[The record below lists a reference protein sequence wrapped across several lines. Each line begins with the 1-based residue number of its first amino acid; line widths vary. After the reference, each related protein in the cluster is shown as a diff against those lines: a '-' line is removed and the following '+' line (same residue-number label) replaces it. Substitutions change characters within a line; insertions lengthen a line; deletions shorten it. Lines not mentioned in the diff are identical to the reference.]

1 MRKLVFLPLL
11 TLALACGDG
20 NPLQPDDQAS
30 LTPEQPDLM
39 VSQAPGQNAK
49 WSFHAVADNP
59 AFQGLDDAWT
69 TPSGVDHYS
78 GYVNRFDIWGDL
90 VGYWWFQ
97 GDVHLNTRNGKART
111 ISRPVLVEIWESGL
125 GKAGAF
131 ECVGTFKIE
140 DRFTEDFIQYG
151 NMTGCHGT
159 GDFEGMKMNAYVTNE
174 NDPGTSTYQLWG
186 EIW

>member
-97 GDVHLNTRNGKART
+97 GDVHLNTRNGVPH
-111 ISRPVLVEIWESGL
+111 PVSWTSGWPKSGRL
-125 GKAGAF
+125 SGEFPASFG
-131 ECVGTFKIE
+131 
-140 DRFTEDFIQYG
+140 
-151 NMTGCHGT
+151 
-159 GDFEGMKMNAYVTNE
+159 
-174 NDPGTSTYQLWG
+174 WG
-186 EIW
+186 PIAVPLQ